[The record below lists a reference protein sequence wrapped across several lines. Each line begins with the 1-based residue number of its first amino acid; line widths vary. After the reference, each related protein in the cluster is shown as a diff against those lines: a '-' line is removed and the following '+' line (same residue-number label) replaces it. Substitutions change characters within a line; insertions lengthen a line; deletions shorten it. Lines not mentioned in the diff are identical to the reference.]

1 LFGQVVGIDPA
12 AGTVQIRGARDTR
25 TFELENKALL
35 SNLKVGDGVVVNIRD
50 TITGEISVR

>member
-1 LFGQVVGIDPA
+1 MGIDQA
-12 AGTVQIRGARDTR
+12 AGTVVIRGARDTR

-50 TITGEISVR
+50 IITGEIIVR